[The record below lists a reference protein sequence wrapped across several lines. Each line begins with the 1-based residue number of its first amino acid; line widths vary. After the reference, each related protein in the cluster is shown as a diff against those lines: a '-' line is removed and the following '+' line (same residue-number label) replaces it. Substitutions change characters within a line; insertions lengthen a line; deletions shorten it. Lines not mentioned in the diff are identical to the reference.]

1 MVTRCLK
8 NYKSCHICSMRLK
21 RLSVEYEKYGTLFIY
36 DAFGL
41 SPFESQVVVV
51 VAKAEGGA
59 DLTKL

>member
-1 MVTRCLK
+1 
-8 NYKSCHICSMRLK
+8 MRLK
-21 RLSVEYEKYGTLFIY
+21 RLSVEYEKYGTLSIY

-51 VAKAEGGA
+51 AKAEGGA